1 MLGVPIWQ
9 MREDDKHIYKS
20 ASRFLALGL
29 EMGISV
35 GAGYLIGNY
44 LDKKFSTTPYLT
56 IFFLIA
62 GIGAAIRA
70 VYSAVKSI
78 DMDKL

>member
-1 MLGVPIWQ
+1 MK
-9 MREDDKHIYKS
+9 EDDKNVYRT

-29 EMGISV
+29 EMGISI
-35 GAGYLIGNY
+35 GAGYLIGSY
-44 LDKKFSTTPYLT
+44 LDKYLMTSPFLT
-56 IFFLIA
+56 IFFFIA
-62 GIGAAIRA
+62 GLGAAVRA

>member
-1 MLGVPIWQ
+1 MK
-9 MREDDKHIYKS
+9 EDDKNVYKA

-29 EMGISV
+29 EMGISI
-35 GAGYLIGNY
+35 GAGYFIGNY
-44 LDKKFSTTPYLT
+44 LDRLFSTGPYLT
-56 IFFLIA
+56 VFFFIVGL
-62 GIGAAIRA
+62 GAAVKA

>member
-1 MLGVPIWQ
+1 MK
-9 MREDDKHIYKS
+9 EDDKNVYRT

-29 EMGISV
+29 EMGISI
-35 GAGYLIGNY
+35 GAGYFIGSY
-44 LDKKFSTTPYLT
+44 LDRYFSTTPYLT
-56 IFFLIA
+56 VFFFIA
-62 GIGAAIRA
+62 GLGAAVKA